1 MAISGIGGINPVSLL
16 ASGSGTALARTNSL
30 QYTGNDLASTLAGLA
45 GGAGSAN
52 GLSGAGASSA
62 DGIGFDGLGLSAAD
76 IGLARQSGAS
86 ASAAAGLGRVGS
98 VSGGGSFGDA
108 MLKAID
114 GVNADQQKTSNLIQQ
129 MVVAPDTVNAHDVT
143 IAMAE
148 ANLSLNL
155 AKTILNRIVTGWKDV
170 INTR

>member
-1 MAISGIGGINPVSLL
+1 MAISGIGGIDPISLL
-16 ASGSGTALARTNSL
+16 SGQSGSALARTNSL
-30 QYTGNDLASTLAGLA
+30 QYTGNDLVSSLAGLA
-45 GGAGSAN
+45 GGAGSSS
-52 GLSGAGASSA
+52 GLSGQDAASA
-62 DGIGFDGLGLSAAD
+62 DSLGIDGLGLSAAD
-76 IGLARQSGAS
+76 LGLARQGGAS
-86 ASAAAGLGRVGS
+86 ASSAAGLGRVGG
-98 VSGGGSFGDA
+98 VSGGSSFEDSL
-108 MLKAID
+108 LKAID

-129 MVVAPDTVNAHDVT
+129 MVVAPDSVNAHDVT

>member
-1 MAISGIGGINPVSLL
+1 MAIPGIGGFNPASLMSAL
-16 ASGSGTALARTNSL
+16 GGSTLARTNSL
-30 QYTGNDLASTLAGLA
+30 QYTGGDLASTLAGLA
-45 GGAGSAN
+45 TGASPAADA
-52 GLSGAGASSA
+52 SGAGDAL
-62 DGIGFDGLGLSAAD
+62 GVDGLGLSAAD
-76 IGLARQSGAS
+76 LGLARQSGTPAT
-86 ASAAAGLGRVGS
+86 ATEAVGRIGAAGEA
-98 VSGGGSFGDA
+98 SGGNFGDA
-108 MLKAID
+108 LLKAID

-155 AKTILNRIVTGWKDV
+155 AKTILNRIVSGWKEV

>member
-1 MAISGIGGINPVSLL
+1 MAISGIGGLDPISLL
-16 ASGSGTALARTNSL
+16 ASQSGTALARTNSL
-30 QYTGNDLASTLAGLA
+30 QYTGNDVASSLAGLA
-45 GGAGSAN
+45 GASGLSG
-52 GLSGAGASSA
+52 GLSGADAASS
-62 DGIGFDGLGLSAAD
+62 DGIGVDGLGLSAAD

-86 ASAAAGLGRVGS
+86 ASAAAGLGRVGG
-98 VSGGGSFGDA
+98 VSGGSNFEDA
-108 MLKAID
+108 LLKAID

-155 AKTILNRIVTGWKDV
+155 AKTILNRIVSGWKDV